1 MEKSYTTCRI
11 IRVNPKGQQI
21 TPSPSDKLAAIRNK
35 SSNSYKHK
43 ASFSSLLLRARL
55 RLSLDHEPITCRKQL
70 YLCHGVLLTSL
81 FLELVW
87 RDLKYLESPT
97 NQSAKPTDF
106 KMVFL
111 DFWWRFVLLIHYLIL
126 RMRPWTD
133 DVSSFAGRTALKI
146 NRSVKTPWHNPS
158 LWVAHYRTVL
168 KIVLQW
174 VDCFHTHDHILRGV
188 AFFFTRMYDHRLQG
202 VACFHTHDHRLHG
215 VAFFSR
221 AWSPSPGC
229 GLFSHAWSPSPWCSL
244 FPHAWL
250 PSPGFGLSSDA
261 WSLPPSSGLFS
272 DAWSPILGC
281 LLFLYVW

>member
-1 MEKSYTTCRI
+1 M
-11 IRVNPKGQQI
+11 NPKGQQI

-55 RLSLDHEPITCRKQL
+55 RLSLDHEPTTCRKQL

-81 FLELVW
+81 FLERVW

-106 KMVFL
+106 QMVFL
-111 DFWWRFVLLIHYLIL
+111 DFWWSFVLLIHYLIL
-126 RMRPWTD
+126 RMRPWTE

-146 NRSVKTPWHNPS
+146 NRSVKTPSHNPS
-158 LWVAHYRTVL
+158 MWVAHYRTVL

-188 AFFFTRMYDHRLQG
+188 AFFF
-202 VACFHTHDHRLHG
+202 HTH
-215 VAFFSR
+215 V
-221 AWSPSPGC
+221 WSPSSGR
-229 GLFSHAWSPSPWCSL
+229 GLFSHAWSPPTRR
-244 FPHAWL
+244 
-250 PSPGFGLSSDA
+250 
-261 WSLPPSSGLFS
+261 GLFFTRLITVS
-272 DAWSPILGC
+272 RVWSI
-281 LLFLYVW
+281 FTRMITVSMV